1 MIRTFEPREDGSC
14 CQHQQYITSRAH
26 SCQCA
31 KDSIL
36 APAPECLQAVAAR
49 GHLPMG
55 LECPTTHPQP
65 ALHSYHKLLTKL
77 AHMYTYQC
85 VHIVHSGIVHIWL
98 QRHFYGASIKSSHR
112 WENTYKIIKQQ
123 SCGHWK
129 GQQSCLGWN
138 LQFGQ
143 AQIWCGECLHN
154 GCWKRMTDQLSH
166 PTSVCSQADH
176 PSPFVKHENCNFK
189 VISLITL
196 QLPYHYT
203 KHSYPVSHL

>member
-1 MIRTFEPREDGSC
+1 MWAGKFCIYYQVAKEIEEGIKMEKNKDQGDMIRTFEPQEDGSC

-77 AHMYTYQC
+77 AHMYTYLPMC
-85 VHIVHSGIVHIWL
+85 AH
-98 QRHFYGASIKSSHR
+98 
-112 WENTYKIIKQQ
+112 
-123 SCGHWK
+123 
-129 GQQSCLGWN
+129 
-138 LQFGQ
+138 
-143 AQIWCGECLHN
+143 
-154 GCWKRMTDQLSH
+154 
-166 PTSVCSQADH
+166 CS
-176 PSPFVKHENCNFK
+176 
-189 VISLITL
+189 L
-196 QLPYHYT
+196 
-203 KHSYPVSHL
+203 

>member
-98 QRHFYGASIKSSHR
+98 QRHLYGASINSSNR
-112 WENTYKIIKQQ
+112 WENTYKIINSKAVVIEKDSNPASAGISVSDRRKFDAANASTMGVEKGWQT
-123 SCGHWK
+123 SCHIPPAYAPEPITHHLLWSMK
-129 GQQSCLGWN
+129 IAISRW
-138 LQFGQ
+138 
-143 AQIWCGECLHN
+143 
-154 GCWKRMTDQLSH
+154 
-166 PTSVCSQADH
+166 SV
-176 PSPFVKHENCNFK
+176 
-189 VISLITL
+189 
-196 QLPYHYT
+196 
-203 KHSYPVSHL
+203 

>member
-1 MIRTFEPREDGSC
+1 MGRQIFCIYYQAAKEIEEGIEMEKNKDQGDMIGTFEPREDGSC

-65 ALHSYHKLLTKL
+65 ALHSYHKLLTKI

-85 VHIVHSGIVHIWL
+85 VHIIHSGIVHI
-98 QRHFYGASIKSSHR
+98 
-112 WENTYKIIKQQ
+112 
-123 SCGHWK
+123 
-129 GQQSCLGWN
+129 
-138 LQFGQ
+138 
-143 AQIWCGECLHN
+143 
-154 GCWKRMTDQLSH
+154 
-166 PTSVCSQADH
+166 
-176 PSPFVKHENCNFK
+176 
-189 VISLITL
+189 
-196 QLPYHYT
+196 
-203 KHSYPVSHL
+203 